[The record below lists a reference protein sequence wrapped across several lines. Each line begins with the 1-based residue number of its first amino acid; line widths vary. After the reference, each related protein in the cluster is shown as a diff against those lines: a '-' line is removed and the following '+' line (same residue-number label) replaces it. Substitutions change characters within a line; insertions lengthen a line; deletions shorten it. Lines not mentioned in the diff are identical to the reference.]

1 VGERSGIQ
9 IAAWALAAVLL
20 VAAGWRLLAPG
31 SGGAEAP
38 PVRLDP
44 DPSAP
49 AARPG
54 GRHLYVHVAG
64 AVRRPGLYRVPASA
78 RVAAAVHRAGGP
90 SRRADLTAVNLAAK
104 VEDGQQVVVPKLGAA
119 PAATGGTA
127 GPGPGQGEAGTPTL
141 SLATATV
148 EQLDGLDGIGPTLAQ
163 RIIEYREAH
172 GGFRSVEELRE
183 VDGIGEKRFAALKEA
198 VRP

>member
-9 IAAWALAAVLL
+9 IAAWAVAAVLL

-31 SGGAEAP
+31 AGGAEAP
-38 PVRLDP
+38 PVRLDRG
-44 DPSAP
+44 PSA
-49 AARPG
+49 AEARPG
-54 GRHLYVHVAG
+54 GREVYVHVAG
-64 AVRRPGLYRVPASA
+64 AVRRPGLYRVPASS
-78 RVAAAVHRAGGP
+78 RVAGALHRAGGP
-90 SRRADLTAVNLAAK
+90 SRRADMTAVNLAAK
-104 VEDGQQVVVPKLGAA
+104 VEDGQQIVVPKVGAA
-119 PAATGGTA
+119 PPAAGAT
-127 GPGPGQGEAGTPTL
+127 PGSGVGAPSGARL

-148 EQLDGLDGIGPTLAQ
+148 EQLDALDGIGPTLAQ
-163 RIIEYREAH
+163 RIIEYRESH